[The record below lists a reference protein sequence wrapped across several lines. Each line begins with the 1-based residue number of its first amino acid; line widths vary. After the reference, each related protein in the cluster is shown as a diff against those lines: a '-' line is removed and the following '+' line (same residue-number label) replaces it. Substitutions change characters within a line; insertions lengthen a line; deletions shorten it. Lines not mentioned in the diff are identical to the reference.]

1 VCRSVWG
8 QIACAA
14 VALAVLTGCGDT
26 RQMLGLDKQT
36 PDEFKIINRAPLDEE
51 QQSAL
56 CLYAQALAD
65 RPARLMLGER
75 EFVGLGA

>member
-1 VCRSVWG
+1 MNG
-8 QIACAA
+8 
-14 VALAVLTGCGDT
+14 VAT
-26 RQMLGLDKQT
+26 DKSRMTQRKCIRARR
-36 PDEFKIINRAPLDEE
+36 PKIINRAPLDEE